1 MLFSSK
7 DRVTVEAVA
16 KRFKRIKILEEQQN
30 ELILIFGNSK

>member
-7 DRVTVEAVA
+7 DRVTVEAVP